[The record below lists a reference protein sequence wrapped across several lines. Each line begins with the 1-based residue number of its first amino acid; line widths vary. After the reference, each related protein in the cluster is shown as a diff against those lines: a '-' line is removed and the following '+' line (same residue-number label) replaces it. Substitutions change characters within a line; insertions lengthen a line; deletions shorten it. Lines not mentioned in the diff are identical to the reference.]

1 MRMPRFWRRQRRDN
15 ELTRE
20 LESYLAHEIDSRIA
34 DGQSPDAARA
44 AAIRKLGNVTR
55 VRETVYEMHSLR
67 TVEQLVRD
75 LRFGARVL
83 RRSLGFAAAA
93 ILSIALGIGA
103 NTAIF
108 DLLNAVRLRSL
119 PVSRPG
125 ELAEIVVDGGN
136 RGMGLSQSSRANL
149 TNPLWEAVRAE
160 QQAFTG
166 VFAWGHW
173 DYVRAGRGNARQ
185 VVRLMWA
192 SGDLFPTLGLRPAL
206 GRLLGPAD
214 DRRGCGPGPA
224 IISHAYWLR
233 AFGGRPSVVGTP
245 MVLDDRTFEIAGVTP
260 PEFFGL
266 EVGKRFDV
274 ALPLCAVTQWDK
286 DALDQKN
293 AWWLIGMGRLRRGW
307 TLERTSRHL
316 AQLSP
321 GLFAATAPSGYDP
334 STLRRWRALTLKAVP
349 AGHGVSDWRDQ
360 YATSLW
366 LLLGITGLVLLIACA
381 NLANLMLARAR
392 VREREFALRVAIGAS
407 RGRLVT
413 QALAESAIVAA
424 AGGALGGAV
433 AGVLSRQIVSFVS
446 TEGNPL
452 YLELGSDWRV
462 LAFTAAVAILTC
474 LGCGLIPALR
484 SSHADPACALKAGGR
499 AITVGGERF
508 SLQHLLVVTQVAVSL
523 VLVVGALLF
532 VRSFLNLT
540 LLDVGFRQEGL
551 FVGIAGF
558 GKPGVNLTPADSQRI
573 RMRLLDRVRAI
584 PQVQDAATS
593 TIIPLSG
600 MSWTHGVVIPSS
612 SGERRGDSKFT
623 WVSGGYFK
631 TLGLPLLAGRLVND
645 HDSASSPRVIV
656 VNETFVRKFLDPS
669 RPVGAMVRTIAEPEY
684 PATDFEVVGVVRDT
698 KYGSLRDPVPPMA
711 FAPAGQHPA
720 PQPWTT
726 LLMRSSAS
734 VATLTPELTAAYRD
748 AGVPSDSV
756 VWSLRTQVL
765 DTLVR
770 ERLVSWIS
778 GFFGLVAGLLAAVG
792 VYGVIAYAVACR
804 VSEIAIRVALGAE
817 RRDVLWLVLGQA
829 LRLVAVGLV
838 VGTSLALAAGRA
850 ARSLLFQLEP
860 TDVPTLATAALSLA
874 AIGLLA
880 AYVPARRAARVSP
893 LEGLRAE

>member
-1 MRMPRFWRRQRRDN
+1 MRVPRFWRRQRRDD
-15 ELTRE
+15 ELMRE
-20 LESYLAHEIDSRIA
+20 LESYLAHEIDARVA

-67 TVEQLVRD
+67 SIEQLVRD
-75 LRFGARVL
+75 LRFAGRVL
-83 RRSLGFAAAA
+83 RRSPGFTAAA
-93 ILSIALGIGA
+93 IVSIALGIGA

-119 PVSRPG
+119 PVPRPG

-136 RGMGLSQSSRANL
+136 RGMGLSQSSRMNL
-149 TNPLWEAVRAE
+149 TNPLWEALRAE

-166 VFAWGHW
+166 IFAWGIA
-173 DYVRAGRGNARQ
+173 DYVRAGHGASRQ
-185 VVRLMWA
+185 TVRVMWS
-192 SGDLFPTLGLRPAL
+192 SGGLFSTLGLRPFL
-206 GRLLGPAD
+206 GRLLGPSD
-214 DRRGCGPGPA
+214 DRRGCAPGPVV
-224 IISHAYWLR
+224 ISHAYWLR
-233 AFGGRPSVVGTP
+233 AYGGRPSVVGTRI
-245 MVLDDRTFEIAGVTP
+245 VLDERMFEIAGVTR

-274 ALPLCAVTQWDK
+274 AVPLCAVAQWDK

-293 AWWLIGMGRLRRGW
+293 TWWLIGMGRLRSGW
-307 TLERTSRHL
+307 TLEGTSRYL
-316 AQLSP
+316 AQISP
-321 GLFAATAPSGYDP
+321 GLFAETAPSGYDP
-334 STLRRWRALTLKAVP
+334 SMLRRWRSLTLKAVP

-366 LLLGITGLVLLIACA
+366 LLLGITALVLLIACA

-392 VREREFALRVAIGAS
+392 VREREFALRLAIGAS
-407 RGRLVT
+407 RGRLVA

-424 AGGALGGAV
+424 IGGALGGAL
-433 AGVLSRQIVSFVS
+433 AGLLSGAIVSFVS

-462 LAFTAAVAILTC
+462 LAFTAAVAMLTC
-474 LGCGLIPALR
+474 LGCGLMPALR
-484 SSHADPACALKAGGR
+484 SSQADPASALKAGGR
-499 AITVGGERF
+499 VMTAGRERL
-508 SLQHLLVVTQVAVSL
+508 SLQHVLVVTQVAVSL

-532 VRSFLNLT
+532 VRSFRNLVTLN
-540 LLDVGFRQEGL
+540 VGFRQEDL
-551 FVGIAGF
+551 YVAIAGF
-558 GKPGVNLTPADSQRI
+558 AKPGVNLSPAESQRM
-573 RMRLLDRVRAI
+573 RTRLLDRVRAM
-584 PQVQDAATS
+584 PQIQDAATT

-600 MSWTHGVVIPSS
+600 MSWTHVVVVPSS
-612 SGERRGDSKFT
+612 SGERRSDSKFT
-623 WVSGGYFK
+623 WVSGDYFR
-631 TLGLPLLAGRLVND
+631 TIGLPLLVGRLLTD
-645 HDSASSPRVIV
+645 HDSASSPKVIV

-669 RPVGAMVRTIAEPEY
+669 RPVGAMVRTITEPEY
-684 PATDFEVVGVVRDT
+684 PAADFEVVGIVRDT
-698 KYGSLRDPVPPMA
+698 KYGSLRDPIPAMA

-726 LLMRSSAS
+726 LLIRSSAS

-748 AGVPSDSV
+748 AGVASDTV

-765 DTLVR
+765 DSLVR

-792 VYGVIAYAVACR
+792 VYGVIAYGVARR
-804 VSEIAIRVALGAE
+804 VSEIAIRVALGAD
-817 RRDVLWLVLGQA
+817 RRDVLRLVLGQA
-829 LRLVAVGLV
+829 LRLVALGLAVGI
-838 VGTSLALAAGRA
+838 GMSLAAGRA
-850 ARSLLFQLEP
+850 AHSLLFELEP
-860 TDVPTLATAALSLA
+860 NDVPTLATAALCLA
-874 AIGLLA
+874 AIGLVA